1 MSNLISIVVPIYN
14 AENYLKECIDSI
26 ISQGFSNIE
35 VILVD
40 DGSTDHSGM
49 ICDTYAQQDSR
60 VRVFHLKNGG
70 VSAARNFG
78 IEQSTGDYIMFVDSD
93 DALAWNALEK
103 IQATLA
109 YNADVV
115 IFGNRII
122 RDGVSSD
129 HIPNSGLLNRE
140 EFGGRYI
147 ELYTQFFI
155 NSPWNKVYKRKKI
168 DDTMIFPETMSLG
181 EDMVFCN
188 SYLRQCHSFLILS
201 EPLYIYK
208 IRSEDSLSTK
218 YHDGLFDIYC
228 DHYWD
233 VVRTMNC
240 FDAKW
245 EREECTE
252 LYRMYYR
259 YVKQSINMTWH
270 ERNKA
275 TMMDRYQEIKRICR
289 HEFTRE
295 CVAHTECKSVYDIL
309 LRHRFAAG
317 LFLYLAGA
325 KMKAEVRKL

>member
-1 MSNLISIVVPIYN
+1 MSELISIIVPVYN
-14 AENYLKECIDSI
+14 VAPYITDCVDSI
-26 ISQGFSNIE
+26 LSQSYRDIE
-35 VILVD
+35 LILVN
-40 DGSTDHSGM
+40 DGSTDQSGT

-78 IEQSTGDYIMFVDSD
+78 MKQAVGEYFMFVDSD
-93 DALAWNALEK
+93 DELVPGALNEVTKCLVCD
-103 IQATLA
+103 
-109 YNADVV
+109 ADVI
-115 IFGNRII
+115 IFGNCII
-122 RDGVSSD
+122 RDGIRTEHVPD
-129 HIPNSGLLNRE
+129 AGLLNRE

-155 NSPWNKVYKRKKI
+155 NSPCNKVYKRKKI

-188 SYLRQCHSFLILS
+188 SYLRRCHSFLILS

-228 DHYWD
+228 DHYLD

-240 FDAKW
+240 FNAKW
-245 EREECTE
+245 EGEECTE

-275 TMMDRYQEIKRICR
+275 TMIDRYQEIKRICR

-295 CVAHTECKSVYDIL
+295 CVAHTKCRSVYDIL

-317 LFLYLAGA
+317 LFWYLAGA

>member
-1 MSNLISIVVPIYN
+1 MSDLISIIVPVYN
-14 AENYLKECIDSI
+14 AKQYLGDCIDSI
-26 ISQGFSNIE
+26 LSQSYRDIE
-35 VILVD
+35 LILVD
-40 DGSTDHSGM
+40 DGSTDYSGK
-49 ICDTYAQQDSR
+49 ICDKYAQQDSR
-60 VRVFHLKNGG
+60 VHVFHSKNGG
-70 VSAARNFG
+70 VSASRNFG
-78 IEQSTGDYIMFVDSD
+78 MKQAVGEYFMFVDSD
-93 DALAWNALEK
+93 DELTSGALHELTNHFALD
-103 IQATLA
+103 
-109 YNADVV
+109 ADVI
-115 IFGNRII
+115 IFGNCII
-122 RDGVSSD
+122 RDGIRTEHVPD
-129 HIPNSGLLNRE
+129 AGLFNRE
-140 EFGGRYI
+140 EFGRRYI

-155 NSPWNKVYKRKKI
+155 NSPCNKVYKCKKI

-295 CVAHTECKSVYDIL
+295 CVAHTKCKSVYDIL
-309 LRHRFAAG
+309 LRHRFATG
-317 LFLYLAGA
+317 LCLYLVAV
-325 KMKAEVRKL
+325 KIKVEVRKL

>member
-1 MSNLISIVVPIYN
+1 MFNLISIVVPIYN

-26 ISQGFSNIE
+26 IFQDFSDIE

-49 ICDTYAQQDSR
+49 ICDKYAQQDSR

-70 VSAARNFG
+70 VSVARNFG
-78 IEQSTGDYIMFVDSD
+78 MEQATGDYIMFVDSD
-93 DALAWNALEK
+93 DALERNALEK
-103 IQATLA
+103 IQTTLA

-129 HIPNSGLLNRE
+129 HIPNFGLLNRE
-140 EFGGRYI
+140 EFGERYI

-155 NSPWNKVYKRKKI
+155 NSPCNKVYKRKRI
-168 DDTMIFPETMSLG
+168 DKKMIFPETISLG
-181 EDMVFCN
+181 EDMMFCN

-208 IRSEDSLSTK
+208 IRSEESLSTK
-218 YHDGLFDIYC
+218 YYDGLFDIYC
-228 DHYWD
+228 GHYWD

-259 YVKQSINMTWH
+259 YVRQSINMTWH
-270 ERNKA
+270 ECNKA

-289 HEFTRE
+289 HELTRE
-295 CVAHTECKSVYDIL
+295 CVAHTKYKSVYDIL
-309 LRHRFAAG
+309 LRHRLSAG

-325 KMKAEVRKL
+325 KVKAEVRKL